1 MLAPAGGRGGAAPPL
16 VEGGGGVRLVG
27 GALTT
32 AYTHITA
39 LLVVILAREFNLED
53 CKLTAS

>member
-39 LLVVILAREFNLED
+39 LLVVILHREFNLED
-53 CKLTAS
+53 